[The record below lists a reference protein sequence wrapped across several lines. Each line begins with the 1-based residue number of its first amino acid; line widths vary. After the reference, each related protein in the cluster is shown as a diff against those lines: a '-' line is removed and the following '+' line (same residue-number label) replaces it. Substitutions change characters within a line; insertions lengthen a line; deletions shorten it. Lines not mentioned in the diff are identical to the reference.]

1 MIQPPPP
8 PYQPFGQQPYGQQPS
23 PYGQPPKKGN
33 KTLWIVLGIVG
44 GVLLLCCGSG
54 VVVFG
59 LFVNEVDNQIDE
71 ERENDTPSEVEVG
84 EEFEHDDFVAQQG
97 WRLVEDGLGDFTIEG
112 LVLTNDDDTTRSADL
127 DFTIYQDDLLIA
139 TVNCSSYSLG
149 PDAQEQVDCFSTDD
163 YVADFDTVKVADAY

>member
-1 MIQPPPP
+1 MTQPPPP

-54 VVVFG
+54 VVVFA

-71 ERENDTPSEVEVG
+71 ERENDTPRQVAVG
-84 EEFEHDDFVAQQG
+84 EEFEHDDFVAESG
-97 WRLVEDGLGDFTIEG
+97 WTVTRDDIGDFDITG
-112 LVLTNDDDTTRSADL
+112 LTLSNESDDTRTAYLEFSVYRDDTILGEITCTSA
-127 DFTIYQDDLLIA
+127 
-139 TVNCSSYSLG
+139 SLG
-149 PDAQEQVDCFSTDD
+149 PDESS
-163 YVADFDTVKVADAY
+163 VADCYSIDDFMGDFDEVRVADSF